1 MLERIRERKSISLL
15 ESASVYVCVFV
26 SVYKPVFNVFV
37 LVLSISI
44 SAHVRVRAHVRIPY
58 LSLFNLSPAILGV
71 SASNIIRAH
80 GKGKG

>member
-15 ESASVYVCVFV
+15 VSVSMYVNVLI
-26 SVYKPVFNVFV
+26 SVYKPVFKVFV
-37 LVLSISI
+37 LVLNISS
-44 SAHVRVRAHVRIPY
+44 SAHVRVRACVRISY

-80 GKGKG
+80 GSGKG